1 MSNNVNY
8 NRKKM
13 NKIYDKIDKL
23 AVNGKEYIHE
33 YHKYIDELIEKGD
46 YNYLELTLFYFYF
59 IDINAPEYTSI
70 SDVKNKTW
78 DKILF
83 QTNSTM
89 SKKIK
94 KIFDNNGLYQ
104 IGYDIFKSN
113 NNDNIGQIIELEQYS
128 PDTKYY
134 LQNKEYAKLIGLKVT
149 YLQVT
154 RYASDLGPT
163 SSIIIDKTLQNTTED
178 NNLINRYKLAVKHLL
193 NEW

>member
-193 NEW
+193 NE